1 MEKFYKKAFS
11 LIEISV
17 ILLIISVILIGVIEG
32 NYLLSKSRLS
42 SARVLTQN
50 SGILDIPDLVLWLET
65 SLESSF
71 VKSEA
76 QDATNIG
83 TWYNNQNISPK
94 NNASQ
99 STLAN
104 QPKFYEN
111 AFNGAIPAV
120 RFSGG
125 DSSTGDFLTFDGSN
139 LLNTDYTIFVVEQR
153 RIGAANYFI
162 SGMGTLT
169 NSNLVVGY
177 KNQNQIMF
185 SQYGPQLTYSISSYS
200 APIPIIH
207 VVSLTSVSGFGKRY
221 WLNGK
226 IIVFDSNQSRI
237 LSFEGASL
245 GRCPDGIYCYFN
257 GDIGE
262 VIIFTRSLT
271 ANERRSIEN
280 YLGKKYNIKVS

>member
-1 MEKFYKKAFS
+1 MKKFHKKAFS
-11 LIEISV
+11 LVELSV
-17 ILLIISVILIGVIEG
+17 ILLIISVVLLGVVKG

-42 SARVLTQN
+42 NAQTLTQN

-76 QDATNIG
+76 QDATNIS

-111 AFNGAIPAV
+111 AFNSAIPAV
-120 RFSGG
+120 RFDGNN
-125 DSSTGDFLTFDGSN
+125 DFLNFDGSN
-139 LLNTDYTIFVVEQR
+139 LSNTNYTIFVVEQR
-153 RIGAANYFI
+153 RSNKSSNYFI
-162 SGMGTLT
+162 GGTATST
-169 NSNLVVGY
+169 NSNLFVGY
-177 KNQNQIMF
+177 SSNAAITF
-185 SQYGPQLTYSISSYS
+185 SQYGNSINYNNIPSYDT
-200 APIPIIH
+200 PISRIH
-207 VVSLTSVSGFGKRY
+207 VVSLSSVSGIGKRY
-221 WLNGK
+221 WLNG
-226 IIVFDSNQSRI
+226 ILVASDIYQNQI
-237 LSFEGASL
+237 LSFAGAAL
-245 GRCPDGIYCYFN
+245 GRYTANYFN

-271 ANERRSIEN
+271 TNERRSIEN